1 MRHCFPSAGVLPG
14 GVFAHKDTDAVPE
27 NYHGSAADSHVFFRR
42 HDSCVFKYEAVSY
55 THLDIKLMIFPFNNY
70 KITF

>member
-42 HDSCVFKYEAVSY
+42 HDSCVFKYEESSSSE
-55 THLDIKLMIFPFNNY
+55 
-70 KITF
+70 